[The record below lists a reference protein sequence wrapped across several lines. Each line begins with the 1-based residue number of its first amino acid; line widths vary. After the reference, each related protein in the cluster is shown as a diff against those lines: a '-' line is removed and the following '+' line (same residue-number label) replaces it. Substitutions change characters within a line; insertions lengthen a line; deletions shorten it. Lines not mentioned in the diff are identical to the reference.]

1 MWTCF
6 NIKSLLLQVPLLL
19 QEAKPAAYKSK
30 SYNMLCI
37 LKQSSVQAVNS
48 VMETDAKNLESFLA
62 LKQNILSKRE
72 KLSLRHAKR

>member
-1 MWTCF
+1 M
-6 NIKSLLLQVPLLL
+6 PLLL
-19 QEAKPAAYKSK
+19 QKAKPAAYESK

-62 LKQNILSKRE
+62 ETKYFK
-72 KLSLRHAKR
+72 